1 MIGKFLRR
9 KRTELR
15 DSSYTDLVLRGLDA
29 TARGSDASAL
39 VTGSV
44 EIAAGVWGRA
54 LASGVVT
61 GTDALTARVR
71 HRLGR
76 DLIRYGDS
84 VFQVVTESGRVE
96 LAPVSHWEVLAG
108 WRYRLETTE
117 PPGDLRSEVVAR
129 EAVAHFQWS
138 ESPREPWRGVSPLA
152 AASKL
157 GTLAGRVEGKLAE
170 DLAAPVAYILP
181 IPSDGGSPQLDALR
195 SDIARAEGAALLL
208 EGTSAGFDDGRAQ
221 SGTRDDWKVSRL
233 GPQIPESSLVAF
245 RDVQMAVANCCGIP
259 PALMDPAATGTGQRE
274 GWRRF
279 YMGSVEPVASLI
291 AEVASEALEV
301 EVSFDFSG
309 TWAHDLTG
317 RASAFQKLVSGGM
330 EVEKAV
336 QVAGLMVGES
346 E

>member
-1 MIGKFLRR
+1 MIGKFL
-9 KRTELR
+9 KNKIRTELR
-15 DSSYTDLVLRGLDA
+15 SAGFTDLILAGLDS

-39 VTGSV
+39 ISGSV
-44 EIAAGVWGRA
+44 EIAAGCWGRA

-71 HRLGR
+71 HRIGR
-76 DLIRYGDS
+76 DLIRSGES
-84 VFQVVTESGRVE
+84 VFEIVTGNGRAE
-96 LAPVSHWEVLAG
+96 LAPVAYHEVLAG
-108 WRYRLETTE
+108 WRYRIEQTE
-117 PPGDLRSEVVAR
+117 PPGQTTSKTVAR
-129 EAVAHFQWS
+129 EAVAHFKWS
-138 ESPREPWRGVSPLA
+138 EGREDWRGVSPLQ

-157 GTLAGRVEGKLAE
+157 GTLAGRVESKMSD
-170 DLAAPVAYILP
+170 DLACPTAYVLPV
-181 IPSDGGSPQLDALR
+181 PSDGGSPKLDALR
-195 SDIARAEGAALLL
+195 ADIAKAEGAALLL

-221 SGTRDDWKVSRL
+221 SGTRDDWKASRL
-233 GPQIPESSLVAF
+233 GPMIPESSLVAF

-259 PALMDPAATGTGQRE
+259 PALMDSTAPGVSQRE
-274 GWRRF
+274 SWRRF
-279 YMGSVEPVASLI
+279 YMGAVEPVAALI